1 MLGICF
7 YLHEIFSKTVTFKS
21 VGFMTCLSLQITNQC
36 CCYKQLQKICC
47 EHSISST
54 VILLLQTFQD
64 IDRSPN
70 HNEKHEILLI
80 SHIVKLKQINVTL
93 KQSNDENDI
102 KIRQLEKQIREFKEQ
117 NVAWMKTVDEMS
129 SNLKILSETVNALK
143 KELEILKDQP
153 DQPQIP
159 IIGVGGKLKRDV
171 EELKSK
177 IGNMQDKNQDFSKSI
192 ADMDLKVQLQ
202 ENKTL
207 NGELIW
213 KIDKVDFRMTQAR
226 SGKVVVLHSAPCY
239 TKQYEYK
246 YCTRLYLQGDG
257 MGRST
262 HVSLFFVVMKSEYDQ
277 LLTWPMQRRI
287 TFELINHV
295 NEAESVIESFISNP
309 RSSSFQRPANNMNV
323 ASGCPM
329 FISIEKFL
337 TGGFIVDN
345 CAYIKT
351 TVQEVD

>member
-1 MLGICF
+1 M
-7 YLHEIFSKTVTFKS
+7 
-21 VGFMTCLSLQITNQC
+21 
-36 CCYKQLQKICC
+36 
-47 EHSISST
+47 
-54 VILLLQTFQD
+54 LLLQTFQD
-64 IDRSPN
+64 VDRSAN
-70 HNEKHEILLI
+70 HNEKHDVLLI
-80 SHIVKLKQINVTL
+80 SDIIKL
-93 KQSNDENDI
+93 KQSNVILKQRNDEKDM
-102 KIRQLEKQIREFKEQ
+102 KIQLLENQISEVKEQ
-117 NVAWMKTVDEMS
+117 NVALIKTVDEMS
-129 SNLKILSETVNALK
+129 SNFKIVSETVNALK
-143 KELEILKDQP
+143 KEVEILKDEPGQA
-153 DQPQIP
+153 QIP
-159 IIGVGGKLKRDV
+159 ILGVGGKLKRDV
-171 EELKSK
+171 QELKSK
-177 IGNMQDKNQDFSKSI
+177 FGNMLDKNQNLSKSI
-192 ADMDLKVQLQ
+192 ADMDLKFQLQ

-207 NGELIW
+207 NSQLIW

-226 SGKVVVLHSAPCY
+226 LGKVVVLHSAPCY

-277 LLTWPMQRRI
+277 LLTWPMQKRI

-295 NEAESVIESFISNP
+295 NEAESVIESFVSNP
-309 RSSSFQRPANNMNV
+309 RSSSFQRPTSNMNV

-345 CAYIKT
+345 SAYIKT

>member
-1 MLGICF
+1 M
-7 YLHEIFSKTVTFKS
+7 
-21 VGFMTCLSLQITNQC
+21 
-36 CCYKQLQKICC
+36 
-47 EHSISST
+47 
-54 VILLLQTFQD
+54 
-64 IDRSPN
+64 
-70 HNEKHEILLI
+70 
-80 SHIVKLKQINVTL
+80 VKLKQSNVTL
-93 KQSNDENDI
+93 KQSNDEKDM
-102 KIRQLEKQIREFKEQ
+102 KIQQFEKQISEFKEK
-117 NVAWMKTVDEMS
+117 NVVLTKTVDEMC
-129 SNLKILSETVNALK
+129 SNLKMVNETVSVLK
-143 KELEILKDQP
+143 KEVEILKDEP
-153 DQPQIP
+153 GQPQIP
-159 IIGVGGKLKRDV
+159 IIGAGGKLKRDM

-177 IGNMQDKNQDFSKSI
+177 IGNMQCKSQDLSKSV
-192 ADMDLKVQLQ
+192 ADMDLKIQVQ

-213 KIDKVDFRMTQAR
+213 KIDKIDLRMARAR
-226 SGKVVVLHSAPCY
+226 SGKVVALHSAPCY

-277 LLTWPMQRRI
+277 LLNWPMQRKI
-287 TFELINHV
+287 TLELINHV
-295 NEAESVIESFISNP
+295 NEAENVIESFVSNP
-309 RSSSFQRPANNMNV
+309 RSSSFQRPTNNMNV

-345 CAYIKT
+345 SAYIKT

>member
-1 MLGICF
+1 MKI
-7 YLHEIFSKTVTFKS
+7 
-21 VGFMTCLSLQITNQC
+21 
-36 CCYKQLQKICC
+36 KQLQKICF
-47 EHSISST
+47 EDSFSSA
-54 VILLLQTFQD
+54 VIFLLQTFQD
-64 IDRSPN
+64 VDRSVN
-70 HNEKHEILLI
+70 HNEKHDALLI
-80 SHIVKLKQINVTL
+80 SHIVKLKQSNLTL
-93 KQSNDENDI
+93 KQSNDEKDI
-102 KIRQLEKQIREFKEQ
+102 KIQEFEKQVNKFKEQ
-117 NVAWMKTVDEMS
+117 NVALTKTTDEMS
-129 SNLKILSETVNALK
+129 SNLKMVSETVSALK
-143 KELEILKDQP
+143 KEVEILKDEP
-153 DQPQIP
+153 GQPQIP

-177 IGNMQDKNQDFSKSI
+177 ICNMQDKNQDLSKSV
-192 ADMDLKVQLQ
+192 ADMDLKIQLQ

-213 KIDKVDFRMTQAR
+213 KIDKIDFRMAQAR

-277 LLTWPMQRRI
+277 LLSWPMQKRI
-287 TFELINHV
+287 TFELINHED
-295 NEAESVIESFISNP
+295 EAESVIESFISNP
-309 RSSSFQRPANNMNV
+309 RSSSFQRPTNNMNV

>member
-1 MLGICF
+1 MYSSSCKSLSCIAVITDMF
-7 YLHEIFSKTVTFKS
+7 YFVSSFQIFQES
-21 VGFMTCLSLQITNQC
+21 
-36 CCYKQLQKICC
+36 
-47 EHSISST
+47 
-54 VILLLQTFQD
+54 
-64 IDRSPN
+64 DRSTN
-70 HNEKHEILLI
+70 HNEKHEVLVI
-80 SHIVKLKQINVTL
+80 SHIIKLKQSHITL
-93 KQSNDENDI
+93 KQSIDEKDI
-102 KIRQLEKQIREFKEQ
+102 KIQQFEQQVTEFKEE
-117 NVAWMKTVDEMS
+117 NTALSNTVGDMS
-129 SNLKILSETVNALK
+129 RNLKIVSESVNALK
-143 KELEILKDQP
+143 KEVEILKDEPSQL
-153 DQPQIP
+153 QIP
-159 IIGVGGKLKRDV
+159 VLGAGGKLKRDV

-177 IGNMQDKNQDFSKSI
+177 VSVMDNKSQELGKSV
-192 ADMDLKVQLQ
+192 ADIDLKLQLQ
-202 ENKTL
+202 ENKTM

-213 KIDKVDFRMTQAR
+213 KIDKIDFRMAQAKM
-226 SGKVVVLHSAPCY
+226 GKVVVLHSAPCY

-277 LLTWPMQRRI
+277 LLSWPMQKRI
-287 TFELINHV
+287 TFELINHED
-295 NEAESVIESFISNP
+295 EAESVIESFISNP
-309 RSSSFQRPANNMNV
+309 RSSSFQRPTNNMNV

>member
-1 MLGICF
+1 M
-7 YLHEIFSKTVTFKS
+7 
-21 VGFMTCLSLQITNQC
+21 
-36 CCYKQLQKICC
+36 
-47 EHSISST
+47 
-54 VILLLQTFQD
+54 
-64 IDRSPN
+64 
-70 HNEKHEILLI
+70 
-80 SHIVKLKQINVTL
+80 VKLKHSNVTL
-93 KQSNDENDI
+93 KQSNDEKDM
-102 KIRQLEKQIREFKEQ
+102 KIQQFEKQISEFKEK
-117 NVAWMKTVDEMS
+117 NVVLTKTVDEMC
-129 SNLKILSETVNALK
+129 SNLKMVNETVSALK
-143 KELEILKDQP
+143 KEVEILKDEP
-153 DQPQIP
+153 GQPQIP
-159 IIGVGGKLKRDV
+159 IIGAGGKLKRDM

-177 IGNMQDKNQDFSKSI
+177 IGNMQYKSQDLSKSV
-192 ADMDLKVQLQ
+192 ADMDLKIQVQ

-213 KIDKVDFRMTQAR
+213 KIDKIDLRMARAR
-226 SGKVVVLHSAPCY
+226 SGKVVALHSAPCY

-287 TFELINHV
+287 TLELINHV
-295 NEAESVIESFISNP
+295 NEAENVIESFVSNP
-309 RSSSFQRPANNMNV
+309 RSSSFQRPTNNMNV

-345 CAYIKT
+345 SAYIKT